1 MREGFGA
8 LLAVELLSAFG
19 DSALPGSSLSLF
31 LGPQPLHQGAA
42 LALWEQLPLT
52 AALTATWHGHLDSV
66 SAQPASCS
74 LAFYLM
80 LLPEKLYNSHH

>member
-1 MREGFGA
+1 MRKGFGT

-19 DSALPGSSLSLF
+19 DSALPGSNLSLL

-42 LALWEQLPLT
+42 LAVWEQLHLT
-52 AALTATWHGHLDSV
+52 AALTATWHGHLDSL

-80 LLPEKLYNSHH
+80 LLPEKLHNANH